1 MCSTMCRLWAT
12 TCQDV
17 SFLGRGASS
26 LCVCSV
32 LCEPWLTRRCQVPCT
47 VKITVNKSLSIS
59 PIPILILPYNYLLL
73 ILISCKQSKVPDICD
88 AESSPAFVCDRTF
101 LAKQQIHM
109 VNTTCNVHDNTVGSP
124 QDSFGFFCYRFQ
136 LPTAYIIVPT

>member
-1 MCSTMCRLWAT
+1 MQHDVSSLGNTKTT

-59 PIPILILPYNYLLL
+59 PIPILILPYNYLLQ

-88 AESSPAFVCDRTF
+88 ADLSVIQRSSMEEVFYGGPLYVHYMHLTF
-101 LAKQQIHM
+101 F
-109 VNTTCNVHDNTVGSP
+109 T
-124 QDSFGFFCYRFQ
+124 
-136 LPTAYIIVPT
+136 